1 MKSVLISFLF
11 FFTLNLMA
19 QENETLKVDLTN
31 PGKPGQLHVGI
42 INGTIKVSSH
52 TSNDVVISAVANG
65 ETKKD
70 NGHHN
75 PKAGGMKKINSRGG
89 FNIVAEENNNTVEV
103 SSNNLN
109 FEGEL
114 IVKVPKNFSLQLST
128 VNDGD
133 IIIENVE
140 GSHELSNVNGDI
152 TASKISGSVMATT
165 VNGDISVTMN
175 SVTSDSPLAFT
186 NLNGDIMISLPSTAK
201 FNVQAASENGD
212 IYSDFEVNPDQS
224 GKKISTSKVNGEH
237 KISKLGGVSFKIN
250 NGGPDMMITSMN
262 GDIIIKK
269 L

>member
-1 MKSVLISFLF
+1 MKSIIISFLF
-11 FFTLNLMA
+11 VTTLNLVA
-19 QENETLKVDLTN
+19 QENETLKVELSN
-31 PGKPGQLHVGI
+31 PGKPGHLHAGVVT
-42 INGTIKVSSH
+42 GTIKVSSH
-52 TSNDVVISAVANG
+52 MGNDVIISTNSKM
-65 ETKKD
+65 EMKKE
-70 NGHHN
+70 NNNHN
-75 PKAGGMKKINSRGG
+75 PKAGGMKKINSGKG
-89 FNIVAEENNNTVEV
+89 FNIVAEENNNTVEI
-103 SSNNLN
+103 SAHPS

-114 IVKVPKNFSLQLST
+114 LIKVPRNFSLQLST

-133 IIIENVE
+133 IIIDNVE

-152 TASKISGSVMATT
+152 TATKISGSVMATT
-165 VNGDISVTMN
+165 VNGDINVNMN
-175 SVTSDSPLAFT
+175 SVTADSPLAFT
-186 NLNGDIMISLPSTAK
+186 NLNGDIMIALPSTAK

-212 IYSDFEVNPDQS
+212 IYSDFEVNADQS

>member
-11 FFTLNLMA
+11 VFTLNLMA
-19 QENETLKVDLTN
+19 QENETLKVELSN
-31 PGKPGQLHVGI
+31 PGKPGQLHVGMI
-42 INGTIKVSSH
+42 SGTIKVISH
-52 TSNDVVISAVANG
+52 TGNDVIISAAANN
-65 ETKKD
+65 EMKKES
-70 NGHHN
+70 GHQN

-89 FNIVAEENNNTVEV
+89 FNIIAEENNNTVEV
-103 SSNNLN
+103 SSGNMN

-114 IVKVPKNFSLQLST
+114 LIKVPKNFSLQLST

-133 IIIENVE
+133 IIIENVD

-152 TASKISGSVMATT
+152 MATKISGSVMATT

-175 SVTSDSPLAFT
+175 SIKADSPFAFT

-212 IYSDFEVNPDQS
+212 IYSDFEVSADQTS
-224 GKKISTSKVNGEH
+224 KKISTSKVNGEH

-262 GDIIIKK
+262 GDILIKK